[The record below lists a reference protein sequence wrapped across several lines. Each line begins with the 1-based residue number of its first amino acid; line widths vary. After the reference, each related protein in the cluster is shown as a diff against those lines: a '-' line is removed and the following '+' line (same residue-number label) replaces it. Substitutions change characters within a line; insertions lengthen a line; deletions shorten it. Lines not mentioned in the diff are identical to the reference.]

1 MFKLAKKCAVPR
13 NAVHGFTPIF
23 SFEKGFALLQ
33 RDQSIL
39 SADDTLI
46 KGEALTLIREHG
58 ETAIRV
64 E

>member
-1 MFKLAKKCAVPR
+1 MQCMALHPYSPLK
-13 NAVHGFTPIF
+13 
-23 SFEKGFALLQ
+23 KGFALLQ